1 MRGEVL
7 RPDGEDAH
15 RGGYAVLRRT
25 GGPPATPAALTRA
38 SQVPKYERQTTIVS
52 TSSIHEF
59 SRVLGKSVMYLIP
72 LKLCA
77 GLVHYVRGIRPGHRG
92 ELRPQDRH
100 LVLRRGGVHGPQAAF
115 SPLGAASW
123 GTFISD
129 VGCNVPGLLS
139 KCALV
144 RFQTVLASYQM
155 YNDRSHRQCVNRPGL
170 NCI

>member
-15 RGGYAVLRRT
+15 RGGHAVLRRT

-77 GLVHYVRGIRPGHRG
+77 GLVLARGNAAVRWQGLAPPGMGLRG
-92 ELRPQDRH
+92 N
-100 LVLRRGGVHGPQAAF
+100 
-115 SPLGAASW
+115 
-123 GTFISD
+123 TFLH
-129 VGCNVPGLLS
+129 GLL
-139 KCALV
+139 
-144 RFQTVLASYQM
+144 FASPEPT
-155 YNDRSHRQCVNRPGL
+155 CF
-170 NCI
+170 